1 MSRRSQVKKL
11 KDAVRHLLDGNHQD
25 RIDPEIIKKLKAGAA
40 KPEVIARYEQRAAKG
55 DFEVHYDNW
64 DIVRWFLKVQSQW
77 RYAGMHGV
85 RVGLDYTACEAA
97 ARMMGIPAD
106 QDHFAGLW
114 IMEAEALKVFNERSK
129 SRHKA

>member
-1 MSRRSQVKKL
+1 
-11 KDAVRHLLDGNHQD
+11 
-25 RIDPEIIKKLKAGAA
+25 
-40 KPEVIARYEQRAAKG
+40 VIARYEQRAAKG

-77 RYAGMHGV
+77 RYAGMNSV

-97 ARMMGIPAD
+97 ARMMDIPAD
-106 QDHFAGLW
+106 QDRFAGLW
-114 IMEAEALKVFNERSK
+114 IMEAEALRVFNERSK